1 MWEKRIRIYDTP
13 GVPNN
18 FPKWSYGFR
27 LQPSLGN
34 KLGPF
39 YNMVLFKSQYIYIY
53 YIYKFTNLPPFYLLK
68 ITMPLIYYSLNLK
81 VNIYS

>member
-1 MWEKRIRIYDTP
+1 MI
-13 GVPNN
+13 
-18 FPKWSYGFR
+18 
-27 LQPSLGN
+27 LQEYLIIFLSEV
-34 KLGPF
+34 
-39 YNMVLFKSQYIYIY
+39 MVLDYNQVWVTNLVLSIIWFSLKVNIYIY

>member
-1 MWEKRIRIYDTP
+1 MI
-13 GVPNN
+13 
-18 FPKWSYGFR
+18 
-27 LQPSLGN
+27 LQEYLIIFLSEV
-34 KLGPF
+34 
-39 YNMVLFKSQYIYIY
+39 MVLDYNQVWVTNLVLSIIWFSLKVNIYIYIY

>member
-1 MWEKRIRIYDTP
+1 MI
-13 GVPNN
+13 
-18 FPKWSYGFR
+18 
-27 LQPSLGN
+27 LQEYLIIFLSEV
-34 KLGPF
+34 
-39 YNMVLFKSQYIYIY
+39 MVLDYNQVWVTNLVLSIIWFSLKVNIYIYIYIY